1 MTTAPTQHAPASA
14 GRQALQRHTRRPT
27 GKPSWPILLIAGA
40 EKAGKSWACAAASGS
55 PLIHRTLWI
64 GIGEDDPDEY
74 GNVPDADFEIVEH
87 DGTYRDLLAAVEWA
101 TAQPAGDD
109 GRPNLI
115 VLDSMS
121 RLWDLLCDMAQD
133 QANARARRK
142 QQNPQ
147 SRQAA
152 ATDDTEADIHMDLWN
167 IAKSRWAN
175 VMDALRAHQGPSLV
189 TARLEEVTVMVGGKP
204 TQQKEL
210 KVKAEKSLPYDVGG
224 VIQLPERGKAYL
236 TGVRTT
242 RMQVPERIPLP
253 GFTVEKLW
261 RNLGLADT
269 EVGNRTHSGVNSGR
283 TLAPV
288 EDIPQQQDRP
298 STRQPVQ
305 QRQAP
310 TPVAEAAPAPVD
322 KALADLASTVAAR
335 AGASKDVAEI
345 RRTYTGLREKTPEAL
360 KVDVAADLDALWRRA
375 AGVTTPRIE
384 LGAWLIAC
392 GNYVKA
398 HPDMAVA
405 DGALD
410 PALTDTTTT
419 ADQADDIPLEG

>member
-1 MTTAPTQHAPASA
+1 MTTAPTQPASA

-101 TAQPAGDD
+101 AAQPAGDD

-147 SRQAA
+147 SRQTA

-167 IAKSRWAN
+167 IAKSRWSN
-175 VMDALRAHQGPSLV
+175 VMDALRAHQGPALV
-189 TARLEEVTVMVGGKP
+189 TARLDEVTVMVGGKP

-224 VIQLPERGKAYL
+224 VIQLPERGKAFL

-242 RMQVPERIPLP
+242 RMQIPERVPLP

-269 EVGNRTHSGVNSGR
+269 EVGNRTHSGVNAGR
-283 TLAPV
+283 GLAPV
-288 EDIPQQQDRP
+288 EDIPAQDRQ

-310 TPVAEAAPAPVD
+310 APVAEAAPPPAD
-322 KALADLASTVAAR
+322 EALADLASTVATR
-335 AGASKDVAEI
+335 AGASKDVEEI

-360 KVDVAADLDALWRRA
+360 KVDVAADIDPLWAAA
-375 AGVTTPRIE
+375 AGVTTPRVE

-392 GNYVKA
+392 GNYVKS

-419 ADQADDIPLEG
+419 ADASATDTTPLEG